1 MMPAAA
7 AAKRAIDTTAAARRA
22 GPCRPQS
29 GASDILRPVLWIV
42 LGAWLV
48 VGGGVLAIALAGG
61 PGGLRGVLHRDGRLA
76 RRVRALLLIA
86 VTGGALSVSIL
97 VAVANG
103 QDRNRVGPAGI
114 TLTANEATGRL
125 LFSRTCATC
134 HTLAAAAAVGH
145 VGPDLDILLP
155 NQALVQYAIANGF
168 SRGNGQM
175 PASIYTGQDA
185 TDVAQ
190 FVAAVAGRN

>member
-1 MMPAAA
+1 M
-7 AAKRAIDTTAAARRA
+7 
-22 GPCRPQS
+22 
-29 GASDILRPVLWIV
+29 LRPVLWIV
-42 LGAWLV
+42 LAAWLV

-61 PGGLRGVLHRDGRLA
+61 PGGLRGVLHREGRVA
-76 RRVRALLLIA
+76 RRVRALIIVA
-86 VTGGALSVSIL
+86 VAGGGLAVPIL

-114 TLTANEATGRL
+114 TLTGNEAAGRK
-125 LFSRTCATC
+125 LFSQTCATC

-155 NQALVQYAIANGF
+155 NQALVLFAISHGF

-175 PASIYTGQDA
+175 PADIYTGQDA

-190 FVAAVAGRN
+190 FVAATAGRG